1 MPTRETEV
9 IARQFSLNILC
20 ILPQRGSVS
29 KPRVG
34 VLFANPG
41 ENSNALFN
49 PVRIASGHNPY
60 GIEMQMNLIP
70 ELNAKS
76 RVQPWAL
83 GSNAFGVES
92 GTEAIMGGLLSQRPC
107 RNLNKLPTV
116 SRVSRCQRR
125 AVVSRTPQVAGSA

>member
-1 MPTRETEV
+1 MHSAPTGQRRK
-9 IARQFSLNILC
+9 AQGWRAFRQPWGKCECTI
-20 ILPQRGSVS
+20 
-29 KPRVG
+29 
-34 VLFANPG
+34 NP
-41 ENSNALFN
+41 E
-49 PVRIASGHNPY
+49 RIASGHNPY

-92 GTEAIMGGLLSQRPC
+92 GTEAIMGGLISQRPC
-107 RNLNKLPTV
+107 RNLNKLPTM